1 MKAMPLDRRHNLN
14 LNLIKRI
21 AHKLKKNISDR
32 IFEFLG
38 KLHYSVW
45 FGTYCV
51 LRLQVEI
58 VVR

>member
-14 LNLIKRI
+14 MNLIKRI

-51 LRLQVEI
+51 LR
-58 VVR
+58 